1 MCVHFHIWLAL
12 WMMFYPI
19 HFFGCARIPGTN
31 VGLPSWQGIVPSK
44 SIKMIT
50 IATNLILTRLVD
62 IGEEFKKVNPAMV
75 ASLLEP
81 LIDQDLTRLYP
92 KIVSSRHPSL
102 WESLPTAA
110 RRLPSDRHKMSTPAQ
125 LAIFS
130 PKTPHLMDFLFDE
143 ASYPYIA

>member
-1 MCVHFHIWLAL
+1 
-12 WMMFYPI
+12 MMFYPI

-31 VGLPSWQGIVPSK
+31 VGLPGWQGIVPFK

-81 LIDQDLTRLYP
+81 LIEEDLTRLYP
-92 KIVSSRHPSL
+92 KKDRLVTPPIAQGVRQAASVVSDL
-102 WESLPTAA
+102 MGPTW
-110 RRLPSDRHKMSTPAQ
+110 K
-125 LAIFS
+125 IW
-130 PKTPHLMDFLFDE
+130 
-143 ASYPYIA
+143 

>member
-62 IGEEFKKVNPAMV
+62 IGEEFKKVNPAMA

-92 KIVSSRHPSL
+92 KKDRLVTPPIALGVAPDGR
-102 WESLPTAA
+102 TAA
-110 RRLPSDRHKMSTPAQ
+110 SFR
-125 LAIFS
+125 S
-130 PKTPHLMDFLFDE
+130 P
-143 ASYPYIA
+143 